1 MALSKKDQLFYEEK
15 LNWRTFGSVFIATSV
30 LGAIM
35 WPGSAFYLD
44 WSDGQAGKWNFN
56 IFFNDAVMGFMLGS
70 IMTIVLYLFFK
81 FFLAMGWLPS
91 RQ

>member
-1 MALSKKDQLFYEEK
+1 
-15 LNWRTFGSVFIATSV
+15 
-30 LGAIM
+30 
-35 WPGSAFYLD
+35 
-44 WSDGQAGKWNFN
+44 
-56 IFFNDAVMGFMLGS
+56 MGFMLGS